1 MEKVSELEKK
11 LLHTHKEAELLKVQ
25 YPSVPGSDS
34 SGSGLQRMTEPTCV
48 SQESLHESRS
58 RLQNQTPEPAG
69 LGSLEALKE
78 LQLGVQVLVE
88 QGLIWV
94 ERSPSGQLEVQVV
107 HQENL
112 RGQDQVLKVSPELH
126 QTVQLDSHLVL
137 FYKCS

>member
-11 LLHTHKEAELLKVQ
+11 LLHTNKEAELLKVQ
-25 YPSVPGSDS
+25 HALAPGSDS
-34 SGSGLQRMTEPTCV
+34 SGSGLQRLSEPASV
-48 SQESLHESRS
+48 SQESLQESSS

-88 QGLIWV
+88 QGLLRV

-107 HQENL
+107 HQETL
-112 RGQDQVLKVSPELH
+112 RGQTLVFHKNIHKV
-126 QTVQLDSHLVL
+126 
-137 FYKCS
+137 